1 MRNVQNLL
9 NECDIKDS
17 LLLLLAG
24 IPKKRF
30 AKMLEVYYSFYCMAK
45 EAWYGD
51 DAEAYL
57 ITDFTHEQ
65 FVEGKEKYDF
75 YGRNGKASEKVLE
88 VKIDWNQVLLGKTK
102 VFIPE
107 CIDNVLKD
115 ELLAAMV
122 LNQMYEHS
130 TIDIQ
135 KNTNKKLFEYI
146 MNQPRDKKSKISASE
161 SLLESKIHY
170 LMDKCAVNNA
180 ILEYQESQASSL
192 KWGSLLK
199 NTETSIPDRIMRSNA
214 GGRFLD
220 NAMRKGTL
228 PKVYRWFKQMDKDN
242 PPDLRRIHRSLAR
255 LRSVYEE
262 IELSDYTEVKNG
274 HKRIIV
280 EANETGKGFPVVYIR
295 DGKGNRTEIKDV
307 RISELL
313 CMDVR
318 VLDPALVDSEQVLAL
333 LVFCLEYPI
342 RVERIQKHYFLQSIV
357 GMTIMTLGESMSL
370 E

>member
-17 LLLLLAG
+17 LLLLLSG
-24 IPKKRF
+24 VPKKRF

-51 DAEAYL
+51 DAEAYF
-57 ITDFTHEQ
+57 ITDFTQER
-65 FVEGKEKYDF
+65 FFEGKEKYVF
-75 YGRNGKASEKVLE
+75 YGRMGKASEKVVE

-102 VFIPE
+102 VFIPG
-107 CIDNVLKD
+107 CIDNAFKD
-115 ELLAAMV
+115 EMLAAMV

-130 TIDIQ
+130 TIDIP

-146 MNQPRDKKSKISASE
+146 MKQPRDKKLKILASE
-161 SLLESKIHY
+161 SLIESKIHY
-170 LMDKCAVNNA
+170 LMDKSAVNNA
-180 ILEYQESQASSL
+180 VLEYQESQVPSL

-199 NTETSIPDRIMRSNA
+199 NTETGIPDRIMRSDA
-214 GGRFLD
+214 SGRFLD
-220 NAMRKGTL
+220 DAMRKGTL
-228 PKVYRWFKQMDKDN
+228 PKAYRWFKQMDKDN

-262 IELSDYTEVKNG
+262 IELSDYTEVKNE

-280 EANETGKGFPVVYIR
+280 EANETGTGFPVVYIR

-307 RISELL
+307 SISELL

-333 LVFCLEYPI
+333 LVFYLEYPI
-342 RVERIQKHYFLQSIV
+342 RVERIQKHYCLQAII
-357 GMTIMTLGESMSL
+357 GMMLMTLVESTYW